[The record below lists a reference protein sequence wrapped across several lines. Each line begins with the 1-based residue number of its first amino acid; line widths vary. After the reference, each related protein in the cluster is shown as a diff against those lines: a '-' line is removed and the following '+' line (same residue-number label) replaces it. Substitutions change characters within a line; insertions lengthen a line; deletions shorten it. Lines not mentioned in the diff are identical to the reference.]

1 MSEKRRLGRGLGA
14 LIPEAIE
21 SESEVRE
28 VAIGRIEPNPFQ
40 PRVNFDEARLKE
52 LAGSIKEHGVV
63 QAVILAPAEEGKYIL
78 VAGERRYRA
87 ARLAG
92 LDRIPAVVR
101 EFSRSDMLEI
111 ALIENLQREDLN
123 PLEEATAYH
132 RLMEEFNMTQEEL
145 ARRIGKSRSAIAN
158 TVRLLSLPQAVK
170 EALIRGEI
178 TAGQARPLLAIPD
191 ENLQRE
197 MARQIIARG
206 LSARDAERLAT
217 RIQQGDKDATPVSRH
232 PAPDPLRRELENSL
246 QRRLG
251 TKVRINRAKEGGTI
265 EIYYY
270 GDDDLDRLVMLLLPE
285 GIV

>member
-28 VAIGRIEPNPFQ
+28 VAISRIEPNPFQ

-52 LAGSIKEHGVV
+52 LADSIKEHGVV

-170 EALIRGEI
+170 QALIRGEI

-206 LSARDAERLAT
+206 MSARDAERLAT
-217 RIQQGDKDATPVSRH
+217 RIQQRDKGATPMPRH

-251 TKVRINRAKEGGTI
+251 TKVRINRVKDGGTI